1 MGLLLIFLFG
11 AMAISFLCSLLE
23 STLLS
28 TPISYLSMKEE
39 EGDRNAILFSKLKA
53 NTVGAAGVG
62 QQAAELFGS
71 QWFGLVSALMTI
83 LILVFSEIIPKTIGS
98 YHWKSLTWLS
108 RIMKGLM
115 VILYPIVWLVEKL
128 RKRIAGDEPDTGIS
142 REEVSAMAN
151 MGEEEGVIDNS
162 ENKVI
167 QNIMKL
173 DDIKAYDVMTPRVVA
188 AIAPENM
195 TLKQFYKQEEL
206 SHNSRIPVYADSPEF
221 ITGYILRYDVL
232 ENLAE
237 DKFDT
242 RLRSIKR
249 KIAAFHEETSVSDIW
264 ESLLKSK
271 DQIALI
277 IDDYGCF
284 QGIITLEDIIET
296 ILGMEIIDENDTITD
311 MQQYAKERWLKRK
324 NQYVTPGTY
333 HETDRRHRSRCRR
346 LFLHRRTQAAAA
358 GFPCRCLRGWS
369 QTPRQGRHH
378 RRRTLQPHE
387 LFRRY
392 PEPRRGLSA
401 GRPADEAAPEA
412 VLPGRYLALVRVRRR
427 SARPSGRP
435 LRLPAI
441 PGRHGYRPSPSPS
454 HGGCESD
461 AAYADTYRHA
471 RLDRASPC

>member
-1 MGLLLIFLFG
+1 MGLLLIFMFG

-23 STLLS
+23 SVLLT
-28 TPISYLSMKEE
+28 TPISYISMKEE
-39 EGDRNAILFSKLKA
+39 EGDRNAILFAKLKDNPDSPLTAILSLNTIA

-62 QQAAELFGS
+62 QEATLLFGS
-71 QWFGLVSALMTI
+71 EWFGLVSAIMTLLI
-83 LILVFSEIIPKTIGS
+83 LIFSEIIPKTIGS
-98 YHWKSLTWLS
+98 YHWKRLTWLS

-115 VILYPIVWLVEKL
+115 LLMYPVVWLVEKV
-128 RKRIAGDEPDTGIS
+128 RTPIAGDEPDNSIS

-151 MGEEEGVIDNS
+151 MGEEEGVLDNS

-264 ESLLKSK
+264 ESLLKTK

-311 MQQYAKERWLKRK
+311 MQQYARERWLKRK
-324 NQYVTPGTY
+324 NQYK
-333 HETDRRHRSRCRR
+333 
-346 LFLHRRTQAAAA
+346 QI
-358 GFPCRCLRGWS
+358 
-369 QTPRQGRHH
+369 
-378 RRRTLQPHE
+378 
-387 LFRRY
+387 
-392 PEPRRGLSA
+392 
-401 GRPADEAAPEA
+401 
-412 VLPGRYLALVRVRRR
+412 VLPDEDA
-427 SARPSGRP
+427 
-435 LRLPAI
+435 
-441 PGRHGYRPSPSPS
+441 
-454 HGGCESD
+454 ES
-461 AAYADTYRHA
+461 
-471 RLDRASPC
+471 

>member
-1 MGLLLIFLFG
+1 
-11 AMAISFLCSLLE
+11 
-23 STLLS
+23 
-28 TPISYLSMKEE
+28 
-39 EGDRNAILFSKLKA
+39 
-53 NTVGAAGVG
+53 V
-62 QQAAELFGS
+62 
-71 QWFGLVSALMTI
+71 
-83 LILVFSEIIPKTIGS
+83 EI
-98 YHWKSLTWLS
+98 
-108 RIMKGLM
+108 
-115 VILYPIVWLVEKL
+115 L

-264 ESLLKSK
+264 EALLKSK

-284 QGIITLEDIIET
+284 QGLITLEDIIET

-324 NQYVTPGTY
+324 NQYK
-333 HETDRRHRSRCRR
+333 
-346 LFLHRRTQAAAA
+346 QI
-358 GFPCRCLRGWS
+358 
-369 QTPRQGRHH
+369 
-378 RRRTLQPHE
+378 
-387 LFRRY
+387 
-392 PEPRRGLSA
+392 
-401 GRPADEAAPEA
+401 
-412 VLPGRYLALVRVRRR
+412 VLPDEEA
-427 SARPSGRP
+427 
-435 LRLPAI
+435 
-441 PGRHGYRPSPSPS
+441 
-454 HGGCESD
+454 D
-461 AAYADTYRHA
+461 A
-471 RLDRASPC
+471 